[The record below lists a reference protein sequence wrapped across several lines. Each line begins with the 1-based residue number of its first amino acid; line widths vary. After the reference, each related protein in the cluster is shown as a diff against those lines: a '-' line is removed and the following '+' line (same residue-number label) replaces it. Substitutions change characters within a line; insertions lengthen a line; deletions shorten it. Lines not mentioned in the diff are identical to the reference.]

1 MFILHIAI
9 CDDNIADRKQL
20 DRLLKRESDKR
31 AAVSGILYTDSF
43 GNAEALL
50 ANPMQ
55 YDAFYIDVC
64 QTEGVSGSDIVS
76 ALTAKGVNAPIVM
89 CCSHINY
96 REYTLP
102 SNVIFLDKPIKVA
115 ELSASIDHAQQI
127 LEAAEPLIEL
137 REDKNTF
144 YVREPDILYAVE
156 EGRLVSVTLKDGRTV
171 CVNTT
176 AVNLFSQ
183 IESFPSFLSPSLK
196 TIINCRYIEKLGFFK
211 AVMIDGKVFRI
222 HRDCME
228 YAKSAFA
235 QYHGR

>member
-1 MFILHIAI
+1 MHIAI

-20 DRLLKRESDKR
+20 ERLLKRESDKR

-102 SNVIFLDKPIKVA
+102 SNVIFPPAL
-115 ELSASIDHAQQI
+115 
-127 LEAAEPLIEL
+127 
-137 REDKNTF
+137 TM
-144 YVREPDILYAVE
+144 
-156 EGRLVSVTLKDGRTV
+156 
-171 CVNTT
+171 
-176 AVNLFSQ
+176 
-183 IESFPSFLSPSLK
+183 PSRFWRRPNPSLSFVRTK
-196 TIINCRYIEKLGFFK
+196 IPSMCGSLISS
-211 AVMIDGKVFRI
+211 M
-222 HRDCME
+222 
-228 YAKSAFA
+228 
-235 QYHGR
+235 Q